1 MRIDVISA
9 VPKILLAP
17 LNESIVKRAQEKK
30 VIEIRVHDLRDYAKG
45 RYRQIDDRPFGGGAG
60 MVIKPEPVFMCVEK
74 LLSER
79 EYDNVIYLTPQ
90 GKKLNQKKVNALSL
104 NENIILICGHYK
116 GIDQRIIDAFVTME
130 ISIGDYVLSGGE
142 IPALVLIDGIT
153 RLLPGALGD
162 SEAALTDSFQTESG
176 FDAPQYTRP
185 AEFKGMKVPEVL
197 LEGNHSK
204 ILKWRS
210 EEGSKK
216 YKRITKKKLN
226 NI

>member
-1 MRIDVISA
+1 MRIDVVSA
-9 VPKILLAP
+9 VPKIILAP
-17 LNESIVKRAQEKK
+17 LNESIVKRAREKK
-30 VIEIRVHDLRDYAKG
+30 IIEIHVHDLRDYAKG
-45 RYRQIDDRPFGGGAG
+45 KYRQIDDKPFGGGAG
-60 MVIKPEPVFMCVEK
+60 MVLKPEPVFMCVEK

-79 EYDNVIYLTPQ
+79 EYDNIIYLTPQ

-116 GIDQRIIDAFVTME
+116 GIDQRIIDTFVTME

-185 AEFKGMKVPEVL
+185 AEYRDMKVPDVL
-197 LEGNHSK
+197 LQGNHSK
-204 ILKWRS
+204 IKKWRS
-210 EEGSKK
+210 DEGSKK
-216 YKRITKKKLN
+216 YKRIKKKKLN

>member
-1 MRIDVISA
+1 MRIDLISA

-17 LNESIVKRAQEKK
+17 LNESIVKRAQKK
-30 VIEIRVHDLRDYAKG
+30 KIIEIHVHDLRDYAKG

-79 EYDNVIYLTPQ
+79 EYDNIIFLTPQ
-90 GKKLNQKKVNALSL
+90 GKKLNQKKINVLSL
-104 NENIILICGHYK
+104 NKNIILICGHYK
-116 GIDQRIIDAFVTME
+116 GIDQRIIDEFVTME
-130 ISIGDYVLSGGE
+130 ISIGDYVLTGGE

-162 SEAALTDSFQTESG
+162 SEAVLTDSFQTDSG

-185 AEFKGMKVPEVL
+185 AEFRGIKVPDVL
-197 LEGNHSK
+197 LEGDHSK
-204 ILKWRS
+204 IKKWRS
-210 EEGSKK
+210 EEGMKK
-216 YKRITKKKLN
+216 YKKVKKKN
-226 NI
+226 K

>member
-9 VPKILLAP
+9 VPKIILAP
-17 LNESIVKRAQEKK
+17 LNESIVKRAREKK
-30 VIEIRVHDLRDYAKG
+30 IIEIHVHDLRDYAKG
-45 RYRQIDDRPFGGGAG
+45 KYRQIDDKPFGGGAG
-60 MVIKPEPVFMCVEK
+60 MVLKPEPVFMCVEK

-79 EYDNVIYLTPQ
+79 EYDNIIYLTPQ

-116 GIDQRIIDAFVTME
+116 GIDQRIIDTFVTME

-185 AEFKGMKVPEVL
+185 AEYRDMKVPDVL
-197 LEGNHSK
+197 LQGNHSK
-204 ILKWRS
+204 IKKWRS

-216 YKRITKKKLN
+216 YKRIKKKKLN

>member
-17 LNESIVKRAQEKK
+17 LNESIIKRAQEKK
-30 VIEIRVHDLRDYAKG
+30 IVEIHVHDLRDYAKG

-79 EYDNVIYLTPQ
+79 EYDNIIYLTPQ

-104 NENIILICGHYK
+104 SRNIMLICGHYK
-116 GIDQRIIDAFVTME
+116 GIDQRIIDTFVTME
-130 ISIGDYVLSGGE
+130 LSIGDYVLSGGE
-142 IPALVLIDGIT
+142 IPALVLIDSIT

-185 AEFKGMKVPEVL
+185 AEYRGMKVPDVL
-197 LEGNHSK
+197 LEGNHLK
-204 ILKWRS
+204 IKEWRAQ
-210 EEGSKK
+210 EGSKK
-216 YKRITKKKLN
+216 YKKVKRKIK
-226 NI
+226 